1 LEDRFVDLV
10 HEGYDAAIRVSALE
24 DSSLIARK
32 LAPFRV
38 VTCAAP
44 DLIASHG
51 RPEHPSELSGLPCI
65 IDTNVRF
72 RANWP
77 YRDGERK
84 ISVLVSGRVE
94 ANSPHAIAS
103 AARAGLGFCRV
114 PFLVVEQD
122 ISAGRL
128 VPLLEDYELGELGI
142 YLVYPHRER
151 MPAKLRAFIDDLAAW
166 FEAERK
172 AGKTC

>member
-1 LEDRFVDLV
+1 M
-10 HEGYDAAIRVSALE
+10 
-24 DSSLIARK
+24 
-32 LAPFRV
+32 
-38 VTCAAP
+38 TCATP
-44 DLIASHG
+44 DVIASHG

-84 ISVLVSGRVE
+84 ISVVVSGRVE

-103 AARAGLGFCRV
+103 AARTGLGFCRV
-114 PFLVVEQD
+114 PFLVVEED
-122 ISAGRL
+122 IAAGRL
-128 VPLLEDYELGELGI
+128 VPLLRTYKLGELGI

-151 MPAKLRAFIDDLAAW
+151 MPAKLRAFITTSPPGSRRSARRGRRVEVLNPWSRPAW
-166 FEAERK
+166 NRRE
-172 AGKTC
+172 G